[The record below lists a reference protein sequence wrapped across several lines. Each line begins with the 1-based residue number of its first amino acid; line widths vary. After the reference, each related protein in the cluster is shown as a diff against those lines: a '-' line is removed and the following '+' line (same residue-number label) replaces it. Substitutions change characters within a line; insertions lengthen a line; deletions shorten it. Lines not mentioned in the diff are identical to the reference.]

1 MERML
6 SEACNGVKKKHKYSR
21 TFSESEKL
29 REGIIS
35 TGDQHLSRKYST
47 TIDQSTNGRFIIDH
61 QLPLSFRKK
70 IVALFSL
77 FVFDRDTQRRHDS
90 HQFYLSHF
98 HCLFSSLHLFV
109 PIEAL
114 TIHDP
119 DPQVISSIRAAM
131 FYIRLTYD
139 QEFKMADPGC
149 VLRQVVRAS

>member
-6 SEACNGVKKKHKYSR
+6 GEACNGVKRKKKKHKYSR

-61 QLPLSFRKK
+61 QVPLSFEKNL
-70 IVALFSL
+70 ALFSL
-77 FVFDRDTQRRHDS
+77 FVLDRDINAVMIRIS
-90 HQFYLSHF
+90 LISLIFIASLSFVLYLVS
-98 HCLFSSLHLFV
+98 
-109 PIEAL
+109 IEAL

-119 DPQVISSIRAAM
+119 DTQVISSIRAAM
-131 FYIRLTYD
+131 FSRLTYD
-139 QEFKMADPGC
+139 QESNMADPAC
-149 VLRQVVRAS
+149 VFIKM